1 MKRLLRIT
9 AFCVIGC
16 CVLFAVGLLAIN
28 LFIQSR
34 GVQQEIRDSV
44 SESLGVPITVFRI
57 TFTPWS
63 GLNFDDVSIPNQD
76 SETPLL
82 KASNLRLSFDYG
94 ALFRRKIIIREIRLQ
109 HLDIVV
115 PAGGNNEE
123 KAGPKTLRDPEVHT
137 ETSPK
142 AAESPLPEPA
152 RKTTLKE
159 TLAQKFWI
167 EIQRFTVRDGAVTIV
182 RPDGSILGTL
192 RNLECNLRFQHGEY
206 IGDVRADSA
215 NVGETIQLQ
224 DLSSGVDFHSG
235 LLTLNVIDA
244 TLSDGEVQG
253 SFHVDLS
260 QAAFPYGLNLKVD
273 DVDMNQMMEHTGGLL
288 EHAHGLLSG
297 DITLAGNARDAA
309 TTAGTGHLS
318 VQNAYIEQ
326 YPLLQELGRW
336 TQIDELQKLDLEEA
350 ASNFRIVNSDIHID
364 ALNLI
369 SKNCQVEIHGSVI
382 RGERLQLQGR
392 LMIDQFLSQ
401 KIPNE
406 LGENFT
412 VANDGK
418 RYLDFNIS
426 GSPLR
431 PQTDLF
437 ERIIGDQRKLFQR
450 LLRGHSNAPH
460 PSPTETTDSAN
471 G

>member
-1 MKRLLRIT
+1 MKRLLRVT
-9 AFCVIGC
+9 AFFVIGC

-44 SESLGVPITVFRI
+44 SESVGVPITVFRI
-57 TFTPWS
+57 TFTPWD

-115 PAGGNNEE
+115 PSGGANDENVGS
-123 KAGPKTLRDPEVHT
+123 KNVRDPEVHT
-137 ETSPK
+137 EPSPK
-142 AAESPLPEPA
+142 TAESPSPEPA
-152 RKTTLKE
+152 RKTTLKD
-159 TLAQKFWI
+159 TLAQRFWI
-167 EIQRFTVRDGAVTIV
+167 EIQRFTVRDGAVTIL
-182 RPDGSILGTL
+182 RPDGSILATL

-206 IGDVRADSA
+206 IGEVRADSA
-215 NVGETIQLQ
+215 TVGETVQLQ

-235 LLTLNVIDA
+235 LLTLNMIDA

-260 QAAFPYGLNLKVD
+260 QPAFPYGLNLKLD
-273 DVDMNQMMEHTGGLL
+273 DVDMNQVMEHTGGLL

-297 DITLAGNARDAA
+297 DITLAGDARDSA

-382 RGERLQLQGR
+382 RGDQLQLQGR
-392 LMIDQFLSQ
+392 LMINQFLSQ

-412 VANDGK
+412 VADDGK

-450 LLRGHSNAPH
+450 LLRGHSTPAR
-460 PSPTETTDSAN
+460 PSPSETTDP